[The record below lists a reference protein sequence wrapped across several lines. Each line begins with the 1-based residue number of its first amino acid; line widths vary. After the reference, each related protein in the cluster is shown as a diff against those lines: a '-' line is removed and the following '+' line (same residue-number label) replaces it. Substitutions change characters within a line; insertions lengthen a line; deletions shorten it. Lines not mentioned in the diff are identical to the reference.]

1 MFFIKNFCD
10 KNIILKRQLWA
21 MKSTKPLNLLLN
33 VDREGGGEGNE
44 VLFLCKL
51 CEVILER
58 KLKANLVILAGL
70 SPKYMVLSVEI
81 FP

>member
-1 MFFIKNFCD
+1 
-10 KNIILKRQLWA
+10 

-33 VDREGGGEGNE
+33 VDREGGGGKGNE

-70 SPKYMVLSVEI
+70 SSKVEVHGVECRNFSLI
-81 FP
+81 TVVFLDSS

>member
-1 MFFIKNFCD
+1 
-10 KNIILKRQLWA
+10 

-51 CEVILER
+51 CVILER

-70 SPKYMVLSVEI
+70 SPKVEVHGVECRNFSLI
-81 FP
+81 TVVFLDSS

>member
-1 MFFIKNFCD
+1 
-10 KNIILKRQLWA
+10 

-44 VLFLCKL
+44 VLLLCKL
-51 CEVILER
+51 WEVILER